1 MEGGPDSPGTSP
13 APRGTRP
20 HTQSCMHLL
29 GQPPLETRV
38 TQMNCIFN
46 VPSPASGP
54 QGAPPGPPWRGPGP
68 GPNPPVLEPR
78 AVDRSSLWGGVPAP
92 PSFDLSALLG
102 SPGNPCKPAPRP
114 LHPRASQLSSNF
126 GQSVDARSSEAHGGL
141 GEGDTGFAR
150 TRGVRRR
157 SQPSLRAP
165 GGSPRPVRTPCLNRP
180 RPAFSLLSCVFRPH
194 SSSSIPLS
202 STLLKR
208 CPLPVRHRSC
218 LPGGLAGWARLGCV
232 HGDPAS
238 WGWDPPWG
246 LPSCF
251 AEKSIK
257 TSVLTLLQLHSLLL
271 KDKAN
276 QTILLPQAPNQILDT
291 NLLAS

>member
-1 MEGGPDSPGTSP
+1 M
-13 APRGTRP
+13 
-20 HTQSCMHLL
+20 
-29 GQPPLETRV
+29 
-38 TQMNCIFN
+38 
-46 VPSPASGP
+46 
-54 QGAPPGPPWRGPGP
+54 
-68 GPNPPVLEPR
+68 
-78 AVDRSSLWGGVPAP
+78 DRSSLWGGVPAP

-141 GEGDTGFAR
+141 GEGDTGFSR
-150 TRGVRRR
+150 KRGVRGW
-157 SQPSLRAP
+157 SQPSLQAP
-165 GGSPRPVRTPCLNRP
+165 GGSPRPVRIPCLNRQ
-180 RPAFSLLSCVFRPH
+180 RPAFSLLSHVFRPH
-194 SSSSIPLS
+194 SSSRVALS
-202 STLLKR
+202 STLLER
-208 CPLPVRHRSC
+208 CPFPVRCCSC
-218 LPGGLAGWARLGCV
+218 LPGGLAGWARPGSV
-232 HGDPAS
+232 HGDPAP
-238 WGWDPPWG
+238 WGWAPPWG

-276 QTILLPQAPNQILDT
+276 QTILPPQAPNQILYT